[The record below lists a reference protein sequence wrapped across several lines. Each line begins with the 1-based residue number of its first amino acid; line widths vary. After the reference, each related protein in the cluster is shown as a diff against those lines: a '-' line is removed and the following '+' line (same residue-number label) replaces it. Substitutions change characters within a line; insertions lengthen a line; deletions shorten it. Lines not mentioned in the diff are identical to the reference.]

1 MPKNQMLS
9 EISRSQKSQFI
20 DSDQDFIEK
29 QFNEHSKSIS
39 SDLQSMNSIEMR
51 QQQERLKEM
60 KLNTPIQSVNQ
71 SDLESEESSVKSHI
85 TQNIQHQEILNK
97 LHKQLNNQVNNI
109 IDGVNYENDHPKT
122 FAEELD
128 EEQLILPNV
137 NDKYENTRAVETDV
151 DEDTHFGQG
160 VLLRDGTISHDTSS
174 DPDNWKPN
182 LIIAN
187 IIHIFLVISGV
198 YCCFLGFR
206 FFKMTMILLGLDFS
220 YYFVILFLTEFDIY
234 DAENIGHQLGVFFGS
249 LILGLFVSIL
259 SYIYEKSQFLII
271 GVSISSMISVF
282 IAQFFINFE
291 ESSDK
296 IMILCIYLGC
306 ALIFTIAAYA
316 AQHSTLIW
324 GTVIV
329 GSILATINF
338 GVLLNDF
345 KSFEQREKLPNDRY
359 SDFVNYLIA
368 NAILICLGLLVQF
381 YLKKKIIQRLR
392 KEDEELDSD
401 MYTVRATTFL

>member
-1 MPKNQMLS
+1 MKIDKDEDLKSIHHKNSSQNSDQEMKTISNSEMLKYQMQNESQNVS
-9 EISRSQKSQFI
+9 ETNSQKILDHDEESLEN
-20 DSDQDFIEK
+20 SES
-29 QFNEHSKSIS
+29 SKATQHNTNLKIKA
-39 SDLQSMNSIEMR
+39 L
-51 QQQERLKEM
+51 LKENFQ
-60 KLNTPIQSVNQ
+60 KNIVAKQNSNT
-71 SDLESEESSVKSHI
+71 ESSI
-85 TQNIQHQEILNK
+85 
-97 LHKQLNNQVNNI
+97 
-109 IDGVNYENDHPKT
+109 GKT

-128 EEQLILPNV
+128 EEQIVLPNIH
-137 NDKYENTRAVETDV
+137 NKYENTKAVESDL

-160 VLLRDGTISHDTSS
+160 VMLNDGSFSQIIDET
-174 DPDNWKPN
+174 PDNWRPN

-187 IIHIFLVISGV
+187 IIHIFLVISGI

-220 YYFVILFLTEFDIY
+220 YYFIILFLTEFDIY
-234 DAENIGHQLGVFFGS
+234 DVNNIGHQLGVFFGS
-249 LILGLFVSIL
+249 LFLGFVVSIC
-259 SYIYEKSQFLII
+259 SYLFEKTQFFII

-282 IAQFFINFE
+282 IAQFFIDFE
-291 ESSDK
+291 DNSDK
-296 IMILCIYLGC
+296 IIILSIYLGC
-306 ALIFTIAAYA
+306 TLIFTVAAYA

-368 NAILICLGLLVQF
+368 NVVLICLGLLVQF
-381 YLKKKIIQRLR
+381 YLKKKIIQQL
-392 KEDEELDSD
+392 KKQDTEMESD
-401 MYTVRATTFL
+401 MYTIRSTTFL

>member
-1 MPKNQMLS
+1 MKIDKDEDLKSIHHKNSSQNSDQEMRTISNSEMLKYQMQNESQNVS
-9 EISRSQKSQFI
+9 ETNSQKILDHDEESLEN
-20 DSDQDFIEK
+20 SES
-29 QFNEHSKSIS
+29 SKATQHNTNLKIKA
-39 SDLQSMNSIEMR
+39 L
-51 QQQERLKEM
+51 LKENFQ
-60 KLNTPIQSVNQ
+60 KNIVAKQNSNT
-71 SDLESEESSVKSHI
+71 ESSI
-85 TQNIQHQEILNK
+85 
-97 LHKQLNNQVNNI
+97 
-109 IDGVNYENDHPKT
+109 GKT

-128 EEQLILPNV
+128 EEQIVLPNIH
-137 NDKYENTRAVETDV
+137 NKYENTKAVESDL

-160 VLLRDGTISHDTSS
+160 VMLNDGSFSQIIDET
-174 DPDNWKPN
+174 PDNWRPN

-187 IIHIFLVISGV
+187 IIHIFLVISGI

-220 YYFVILFLTEFDIY
+220 YYFIILFLTEFDIY
-234 DAENIGHQLGVFFGS
+234 DVNNIGHQLGVFFGS
-249 LILGLFVSIL
+249 LFLGFVVSIC
-259 SYIYEKSQFLII
+259 SYLFEKTQFFII

-282 IAQFFINFE
+282 IAQFFIDFE
-291 ESSDK
+291 DNSDK
-296 IMILCIYLGC
+296 IIILSIYLGC
-306 ALIFTIAAYA
+306 TLIFTVAAYA

-368 NAILICLGLLVQF
+368 NVVLICLGLLVQF
-381 YLKKKIIQRLR
+381 YLKKKIIQQL
-392 KEDEELDSD
+392 KKQDTEMESD
-401 MYTVRATTFL
+401 MYTIRSTTFL